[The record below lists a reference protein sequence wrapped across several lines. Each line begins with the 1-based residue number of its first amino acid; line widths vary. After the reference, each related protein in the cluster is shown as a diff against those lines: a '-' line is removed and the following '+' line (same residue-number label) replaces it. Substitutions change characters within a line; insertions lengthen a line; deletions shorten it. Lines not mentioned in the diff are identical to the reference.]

1 MGTVIQRKLQWN
13 LSMSQEQ
20 KNTVMSLMEKGIQ
33 SIIIGVVMIFVT
45 TTNGKNATVDQ
56 VLIHLENLDEKFTR
70 LEQVNK
76 EDFKTLQDDFEDFEK
91 RLRSLEMGKK

>member
-1 MGTVIQRKLQWN
+1 
-13 LSMSQEQ
+13 
-20 KNTVMSLMEKGIQ
+20 
-33 SIIIGVVMIFVT
+33 MIFVT